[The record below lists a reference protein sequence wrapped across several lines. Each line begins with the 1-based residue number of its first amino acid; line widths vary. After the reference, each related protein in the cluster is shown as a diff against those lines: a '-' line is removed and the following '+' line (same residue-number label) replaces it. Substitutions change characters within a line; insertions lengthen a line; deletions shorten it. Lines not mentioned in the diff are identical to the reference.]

1 MYQKKKGLPHT
12 GSSLLRHYT
21 CIIAGSLGWWMLDGR
36 AVANF
41 VWLVYR
47 GKIQTEDNLRR
58 EAREGE
64 WAVSVMFRGR
74 VNGSF
79 VVQVSTSY
87 VSVWAV
93 DQGCNEVGAHSVRCK
108 KFH

>member
-1 MYQKKKGLPHT
+1 MYQKKGLPHT

-58 EAREGE
+58 KHGKGSGPCQLCLEEESMDHLLFKYPLA
-64 WAVSVMFRGR
+64 MFLCGR
-74 VNGSF
+74 WIRDAMKWGLIP
-79 VVQVSTSY
+79 
-87 VSVWAV
+87 
-93 DQGCNEVGAHSVRCK
+93 
-108 KFH
+108 